1 MFVLQHVGIMY
12 GDRPNVVTDIA
23 TADTVHPLYEALRQK
38 FLESNQRKIDLNET
52 MDVPECIL
60 RLARR
65 AIRKNP
71 FMRFELYHYEDE
83 GDIVFVDGYCPEMDY
98 YRIAEI

>member
-12 GDRPNVVTDIA
+12 GGRPNVVTDIA
-23 TADTVHPLYEALRQK
+23 TADTVPHLFEVLRK
-38 FLESNQRKIDLNET
+38 EFLESNQRKIELNET

-65 AIRKNP
+65 SIRKNP
-71 FMRFELYHYEDE
+71 FMRFELYRYEDE
-83 GDIVFVDGYCPEMDY
+83 GDIVYVDGHCPEMDY
-98 YRIAEI
+98 YKIVEK